1 VPAQPFVSS
10 ILDEEFGRLNRSEA
24 NTRLLFRMFAGLAIF
39 IACLGLFG
47 LAAFTAQRRTKE
59 IGIRKVLGASAARIM
74 ASMSLGFVGLIAVGL
89 AVAVPVALVTM
100 RRWLDDFAYRITIG
114 PEVFVSGGLLLLAVS
129 LAAIAYHVAGAAL
142 ADPVNSLRDE

>member
-1 VPAQPFVSS
+1 
-10 ILDEEFGRLNRSEA
+10 LDEEIGRLYRSEA
-24 NTRLLFRMFAGLAIF
+24 NTRLLFRIFAGLAIF

-74 ASMSLGFVGLIAVGL
+74 VSMSLGFVGLIAVGL
-89 AVAVPVALVTM
+89 AVAVPVALVAM
-100 RRWLDDFAYRITIG
+100 RRWLDDFAYRIAIG
-114 PEVFVSGGLLLLAVS
+114 PEVFVSGGLLLLVVS
-129 LAAIAYHVAGAAL
+129 LAAIAYHVALAAL